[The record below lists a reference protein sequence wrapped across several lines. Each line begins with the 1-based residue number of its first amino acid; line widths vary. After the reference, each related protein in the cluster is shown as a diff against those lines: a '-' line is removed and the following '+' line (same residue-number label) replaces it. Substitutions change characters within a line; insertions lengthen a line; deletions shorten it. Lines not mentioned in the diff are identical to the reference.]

1 MITFY
6 FFVDGSNRAI
16 INLLKIRW
24 QESLYWESTDFGKNS
39 NIKISPVNFSTEDKN
54 MLSNLQAVIS
64 KGYLAIP
71 EKYEQLII
79 SLRTAWVEELSLKK
93 EQTSY
98 DELFDA
104 LCLNLKG
111 YQIVY

>member
-39 NIKISPVNFSTEDKN
+39 NIKIRPVNFSAEDKN

-79 SLRTAWVEELSLKK
+79 LELHGWKK
-93 EQTSY
+93 
-98 DELFDA
+98 
-104 LCLNLKG
+104 
-111 YQIVY
+111 